1 MAAKRIRMVATAET
15 VRMADGNPYEPTPV
29 KDGRAAMRACLHMIL
44 KHTADMF
51 VGIVEIVA
59 EKYKIDPDE
68 MMHVIT
74 EHPRYKEMQVDPVMH
89 DLGYIVNTAAATAAA
104 TAATTAATPENDRGG
119 RDTHL
124 APLSG
129 PTEKPK
135 VRVMKIK
142 PKVAAATA
150 PAAAPA
156 EP

>member
-15 VRMADGNPYEPTPV
+15 VRMADGNPYEPAPV

-74 EHPRYKEMQVDPVMH
+74 EHPRYKEMHVDPVMH
-89 DLGYIVNTAAATAAA
+89 DLGYIVNAAAAPAAA
-104 TAATTAATPENDRGG
+104 P
-119 RDTHL
+119 
-124 APLSG
+124 
-129 PTEKPK
+129 EKPK
-135 VRVMKIK
+135 VRIMKIK